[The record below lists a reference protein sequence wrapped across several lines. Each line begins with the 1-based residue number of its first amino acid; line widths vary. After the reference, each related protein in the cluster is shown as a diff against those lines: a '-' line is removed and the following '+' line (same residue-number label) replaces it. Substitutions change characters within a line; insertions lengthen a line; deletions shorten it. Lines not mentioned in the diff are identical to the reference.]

1 MKKSEMKKLAQK
13 FSQLELIAI
22 GEEEGNAMLAQQK
35 IMELTR
41 KIKDPD
47 DLFYIDELIQE
58 ILKEKRS

>member
-13 FSQLELIAI
+13 FAQLELIAI

-58 ILKEKRS
+58 ILKEERS

>member
-13 FSQLELIAI
+13 FAQLELVAS
-22 GEEEGNAMLAQQK
+22 GEEEGNATLAQQK
-35 IMELTR
+35 IMELTG
-41 KIKDPD
+41 KIKNPD

>member
-1 MKKSEMKKLAQK
+1 MKKLAQK
-13 FSQLELIAI
+13 FAQLELVAS

-35 IMELTR
+35 ILELTG
-41 KIKDPD
+41 KIENPD

>member
-1 MKKSEMKKLAQK
+1 MKKLAQK
-13 FSQLELIAI
+13 FAQLELVAS
-22 GEEEGNAMLAQQK
+22 GAEEGNAKLAQQK

-58 ILKEKRS
+58 ILKEERS